1 MPKIDTFVSERYQYL
16 DLITGKLESAI
27 KNFINQKKLNYVR
40 SGVEILQPKIL
51 QRDLH
56 RKKEETEALS
66 DRLSFTIKVI
76 MKNYK
81 NKLLELGRLCE
92 SLSYRKTLERGYVIV
107 RDDNQKIVDNSK
119 EAINS
124 NHLIL
129 EFKDDRLSAKV
140 KTE

>member
-1 MPKIDTFVSERYQYL
+1 V
-16 DLITGKLESAI
+16 
-27 KNFINQKKLNYVR
+27 
-40 SGVEILQPKIL
+40 
-51 QRDLH
+51 H

-66 DRLSFTIKVI
+66 DRLFFSIKVI
-76 MKNYK
+76 MQNYK

-129 EFKDDRLSAKV
+129 EFKDDHLNAKV